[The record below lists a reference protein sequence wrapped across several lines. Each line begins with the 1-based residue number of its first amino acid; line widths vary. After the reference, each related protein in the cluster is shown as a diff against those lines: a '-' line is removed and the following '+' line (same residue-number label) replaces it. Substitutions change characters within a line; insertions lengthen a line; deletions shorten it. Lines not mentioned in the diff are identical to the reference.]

1 MKYIRWLLLGLL
13 VVGLLATR
21 PGVSRA
27 SAKGIPADDLAT
39 AVAQAAPGATILV
52 DGGVYH
58 GAAMA
63 VRSATERAWVSRS
76 RGTIS

>member
-52 DGGVYH
+52 DGGVYP
-58 GAAMA
+58 AAVLIDKPLTLLGHNMP
-63 VRSATERAWVSRS
+63 V
-76 RGTIS
+76 I